1 MLRTAGSVGKSKCTD
16 RRMNSL
22 LVLVFFVGFVDTK
35 KNNKVHFSFTENK
48 LEFVLSV
55 DSEGYSSVSFDT
67 FVSVFA
73 DDGWLHRAVDIE
85 GEMHI
90 IEELQLFDK
99 PQPVESMVI
108 SSALVCIP
116 QCIAIH
122 VFPGALLGL

>member
-1 MLRTAGSVGKSKCTD
+1 MLRNTGSVGKSKCSE
-16 RRMNSL
+16 RRKNSL

-35 KNNKVHFSFTENK
+35 KNNKIHFSSTENK
-48 LEFVLSV
+48 LELVFSI
-55 DSEGYSSVSFDT
+55 DSEGYWSVSFDR

-108 SSALVCIP
+108 SSALVCI
-116 QCIAIH
+116 CIF
-122 VFPGALLGL
+122 VYPGVIVGL